1 VNVSWKAGMGHLIKP
16 IAFLLLG
23 SAVAA
28 IGLSTLWRVPYIFT
42 FVGVAAL
49 VLAGHVATID
59 DDLPGGWS
67 NPDGSQPF
75 PWAELLV
82 KATVVAVLAL
92 LALVPSVRALGR

>member
-1 VNVSWKAGMGHLIKP
+1 MGNLIKR
-16 IAFLLLG
+16 IAILLLA
-23 SAVAA
+23 STLAA
-28 IGLSTLWRVPYIFT
+28 IGLSALWRVPYIFT

-59 DDLPGGWS
+59 DDMPGGWS

-82 KATVVAVLAL
+82 KAAVVGVLAL
-92 LALVPSVRALGR
+92 LALVPGVRALGR